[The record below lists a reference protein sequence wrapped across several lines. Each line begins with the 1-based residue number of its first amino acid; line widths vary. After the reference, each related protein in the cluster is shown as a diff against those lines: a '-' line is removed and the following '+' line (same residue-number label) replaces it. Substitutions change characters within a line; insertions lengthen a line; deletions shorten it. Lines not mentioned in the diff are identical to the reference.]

1 MYIHLQP
8 EIEINFRDLFSPG
21 SVGMPF
27 FFKTPRWLLKAIL
40 STVDMSILIPVPGA
54 EIAMKTLSRWWQLK
68 SFLFSSLPGEM
79 IPNLTSIFFQM
90 GWFNHQLALFL
101 WRPGS
106 DFCFLCWNFY
116 GEIETTLK
124 SIFESLERAGF
135 FLQWKKPSHFGNVS
149 IFKSILGYSEGVSE
163 RLAKLHTQLKTKQR
177 LSPTTPGPKA
187 GLVKQRYQQKAFRIA
202 NCWAV
207 LPRISSTDLV
217 TSTN

>member
-27 FFKTPRWLLKAIL
+27 FLKRRAGYSRRFSQQWICL
-40 STVDMSILIPVPGA
+40 SSFQSLGP

-135 FLQWKKPSHFGNVS
+135 FLQ
-149 IFKSILGYSEGVSE
+149 
-163 RLAKLHTQLKTKQR
+163 
-177 LSPTTPGPKA
+177 
-187 GLVKQRYQQKAFRIA
+187 
-202 NCWAV
+202 
-207 LPRISSTDLV
+207 
-217 TSTN
+217 